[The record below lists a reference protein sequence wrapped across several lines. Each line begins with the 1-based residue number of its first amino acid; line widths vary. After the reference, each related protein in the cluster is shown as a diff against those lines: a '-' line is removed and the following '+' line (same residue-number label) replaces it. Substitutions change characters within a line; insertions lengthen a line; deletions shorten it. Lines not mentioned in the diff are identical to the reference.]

1 MNQDSISKNKLSKS
15 VIEEAING
23 DEIALKTILTFYER
37 YISSCCMRTYYDESG
52 NPHRYVDEEMKA
64 TIESKLLEK
73 ILKFQLQ
80 Y

>member
-1 MNQDSISKNKLSKS
+1 MDQDSITENKLSKA
-15 VIEEAING
+15 VIQAAITGN
-23 DEIALKTILTFYER
+23 EIALKTILTSYES
-37 YISSCCMRTYYDESG
+37 YISSCCMRTYYDEFG